1 VCIREPRAPLAHVV
15 INHRPSCVGVLLRF
29 LQLYPDF
36 ASAVVLDGVIAADIT
51 RLVFYNVDV
60 NVVRA
65 CNTAA
70 AP

>member
-1 VCIREPRAPLAHVV
+1 
-15 INHRPSCVGVLLRF
+15 VGVLLRF